1 MEKVQVL
8 LPPNIAATIATRVYD
23 IRTSSSFKEELG
35 QSFDRD
41 FKITNNQ
48 IKGVSSGLINQL
60 LNLAAQITGSL
71 KG

>member
-48 IKGVSSGLINQL
+48 IKCVSSGLINQL

>member
-1 MEKVQVL
+1 MEKVQVI
-8 LPPNIAATIATRVYD
+8 LPPNIAATIATGVYD

>member
-23 IRTSSSFKEELG
+23 TRTSSSFKEELG

>member
-23 IRTSSSFKEELG
+23 IRTSTSFKKELG

-41 FKITNNQ
+41 FKVTNNQ
-48 IKGVSSGLINQL
+48 IKGVSGGLINQL
-60 LNLAAQITGSL
+60 LNLVTQITGSL